1 MVISEQTKTLRR
13 AELLLCPEELVSQK
27 AARRK
32 HIQHV
37 CKALRIHKKDL
48 GEKML

>member
-1 MVISEQTKTLRR
+1 MVISEQTKILRR
-13 AELLLCPEELVSQK
+13 AELFLCPEELVSQK

-32 HIQHV
+32 DIQHV
-37 CKALRIHKKDL
+37 VRPYNTQKDL